1 MTLHLVELSGVFNDG
16 QGNPLS
22 GSVTFQPNTT
32 VYASGIPVLEVDVPI
47 TAEVVAGQLRNASGG
62 TLQLLATDNSGLTY
76 AGQTG
81 FLCYS
86 VSMVLAG
93 QVLPAWSFFLP
104 YGTLGAG
111 PADLMSLANT
121 GAGGGGGG
129 GPVDSV
135 FGRTGVVA
143 ATSGDYSVGQVTGA
157 APLASPALTGTP
169 TAPTQT
175 PGDNTT
181 KVATDAFVTAAVAT
195 ETARATTAEALLAPK
210 ASPALT
216 GTPTAPTASALT
228 DNTQVATTAYADA
241 AVAVETTR
249 AETAEGLK
257 APLASPALTG
267 NPTAPTQAG
276 SDNSTRLATTA
287 YVTGVVG
294 TETTRA
300 EAAEALA
307 AQKSA
312 NLSDLASA
320 SGARAN
326 LGLGS
331 AALLGSAAVAQTA
344 NNLSD
349 LASASTARTNLGL
362 GSAATQASS
371 AFFSSAGGA
380 VAGPFST
387 TPVTLTDAATILVN
401 AAASNFFRVT
411 LGGNRTLGTPAN
423 PVDGQAITVEV
434 IQDATGSRTLSY
446 SGAYSFPASCPQPS
460 LSTTASDRDLISF
473 VYDGGVSLWVC
484 TGYVLQQFGALVTI
498 AQGGTGQTSQQAA
511 INALTGVQTSGYYLR
526 SGGTNAV
533 LSAIQ
538 AADLPAATTS
548 VQGAAEFDGTAA
560 HILGEGTQIAGA
572 NGKSA
577 DSGHVHPASSI
588 VPADHGLLAWTYD
601 IDAAAQSVTLI
612 AGTIYLTKIP
622 IRTAM
627 TATTLWFAVG
637 VAGVGV
643 STGSFVGLYSSAGTL
658 LSGSSDLGTAIAA
671 GSHSQNLT
679 TPQALTAGTFV
690 WAAIVVNQASSQPS
704 LACPYNFTGSARQN
718 INLTAATYRAAVPA
732 GGTTQTAL
740 LGSFTPS
747 SNSNT
752 GIAALWFGI
761 S

>member
-1 MTLHLVELSGVFNDG
+1 VLTASGSAAANTIVPVDTTSAAVTVTLPSAPAQGTVVAVKCIIFGAGHNVTVSCAGSDVFNKAG
-16 QGNPLS
+16 GGTSLTLAAANQGAYLCYDLTTGIWTDLADDLPLSYLNTLFLQLTGGTLS
-22 GSVTFQPNTT
+22 GS
-32 VYASGIPVLEVDVPI
+32 
-47 TAEVVAGQLRNASGG
+47 
-62 TLQLLATDNSGLTY
+62 LA
-76 AGQTG
+76 
-81 FLCYS
+81 
-86 VSMVLAG
+86 V
-93 QVLPAWSFFLP
+93 
-104 YGTLGAG
+104 
-111 PADLMSLANT
+111 
-121 GAGGGGGG
+121 
-129 GPVDSV
+129 
-135 FGRTGVVA
+135 
-143 ATSGDYSVGQVTGA
+143 
-157 APLASPALTGTP
+157 
-169 TAPTQT
+169 
-175 PGDNTT
+175 
-181 KVATDAFVTAAVAT
+181 
-195 ETARATTAEALLAPK
+195 
-210 ASPALT
+210 
-216 GTPTAPTASALT
+216 
-228 DNTQVATTAYADA
+228 
-241 AVAVETTR
+241 
-249 AETAEGLK
+249 
-257 APLASPALTG
+257 
-267 NPTAPTQAG
+267 
-276 SDNSTRLATTA
+276 
-287 YVTGVVG
+287 
-294 TETTRA
+294 
-300 EAAEALA
+300 
-307 AQKSA
+307 
-312 NLSDLASA
+312 
-320 SGARAN
+320 
-326 LGLGS
+326 
-331 AALLGSAAVAQTA
+331 
-344 NNLSD
+344 
-349 LASASTARTNLGL
+349 
-362 GSAATQASS
+362 
-371 AFFSSAGGA
+371 GGA
-380 VAGPFST
+380 FST
-387 TPVTLTDAATILVN
+387 TPVVLTDAATIAVN
-401 AAASNFFRVT
+401 AALSDYFRVT
-411 LGGNRTLGTPAN
+411 LGGSRTLGTPSN
-423 PVDGQAITVEV
+423 PADGQSITFEV

-446 SGAYSFPASCPQPS
+446 SAAYSFPASAPQPS
-460 LSTTASDRDLISF
+460 LSTAANDHDFISF
-473 VYDGGVSLWVC
+473 VYSASQSAWVC
-484 TGYVLQQFGALVTI
+484 TGYVLAQYGALVTI
-498 AQGGTGQTSQQAA
+498 AQGGTGQTTQQAA

>member
-1 MTLHLVELSGVFNDG
+1 MSVSFEGA
-16 QGNPLS
+16 PA
-22 GSVTFQPNTT
+22 SVTAGVHVFTAVGIGGLPGATAGT
-32 VYASGIPVLEVDVPI
+32 RYVGATASGAPVSGTFAVGDFVI
-47 TAEVVAGQLRNASGG
+47 DRTGATWICTVAGTPG
-62 TLQLLATDNSGLTY
+62 TWAE
-76 AGQTG
+76 
-81 FLCYS
+81 
-86 VSMVLAG
+86 
-93 QVLPAWSFFLP
+93 
-104 YGTLGAG
+104 
-111 PADLMSLANT
+111 
-121 GAGGGGGG
+121 GGGGGG
-129 GPVDSV
+129 GSGTVTSVTAADASVVVTGTPTVAPAVRTATLDVIAAQHPPVSDWSNNSHKITSLANGSGAQDAAA
-135 FGRTGVVA
+135 FGQIPAALPPSGAAGGVLAGTYPNPSGLA
-143 ATSGDYSVGQVTGA
+143 ATAVTAGSYTYSSVTVGADGRLTAAASGA
-157 APLASPALTGTP
+157 APLPLSGGTLTGSL
-169 TAPTQT
+169 
-175 PGDNTT
+175 
-181 KVATDAFVTAAVAT
+181 AV
-195 ETARATTAEALLAPK
+195 
-210 ASPALT
+210 
-216 GTPTAPTASALT
+216 
-228 DNTQVATTAYADA
+228 
-241 AVAVETTR
+241 
-249 AETAEGLK
+249 
-257 APLASPALTG
+257 
-267 NPTAPTQAG
+267 
-276 SDNSTRLATTA
+276 
-287 YVTGVVG
+287 
-294 TETTRA
+294 
-300 EAAEALA
+300 
-307 AQKSA
+307 
-312 NLSDLASA
+312 
-320 SGARAN
+320 
-326 LGLGS
+326 
-331 AALLGSAAVAQTA
+331 
-344 NNLSD
+344 
-349 LASASTARTNLGL
+349 
-362 GSAATQASS
+362 
-371 AFFSSAGGA
+371 GGA
-380 VAGPFST
+380 FST
-387 TPVTLTDAATILVN
+387 TPVVLTDAATIAVN
-401 AAASNFFRVT
+401 AALSDYFRVT
-411 LGGNRTLGTPAN
+411 LGGSRTLGTPSN
-423 PVDGQAITVEV
+423 PADGQSITFEV

-446 SGAYSFPASCPQPS
+446 SAAYSFPASAPQPS
-460 LSTTASDRDLISF
+460 LSTAANDHDFISF
-473 VYDGGVSLWVC
+473 VYSASQSAWVC
-484 TGYVLQQFGALVTI
+484 TGYVLAQYGALVTI
-498 AQGGTGQTSQQAA
+498 AQGGTGQTTQQAA